1 LMKGEDLPL
10 EKRSQSTETDF
21 KRVRPPWGLWVR
33 RYDKRKESNGTFLKS
48 FPFCSL
54 LLSIALLLVWAPRIR
69 IKYHDIIFWDG
80 LLLPLSPNVFDT
92 LQLEK
97 PQISAWGHPFFR
109 NLFLFSPH

>member
-48 FPFCSL
+48 FSL
-54 LLSIALLLVWAPRIR
+54 LWPSFKHCPSSRLGSKNP
-69 IKYHDIIFWDG
+69 D
-80 LLLPLSPNVFDT
+80 
-92 LQLEK
+92 
-97 PQISAWGHPFFR
+97 
-109 NLFLFSPH
+109 